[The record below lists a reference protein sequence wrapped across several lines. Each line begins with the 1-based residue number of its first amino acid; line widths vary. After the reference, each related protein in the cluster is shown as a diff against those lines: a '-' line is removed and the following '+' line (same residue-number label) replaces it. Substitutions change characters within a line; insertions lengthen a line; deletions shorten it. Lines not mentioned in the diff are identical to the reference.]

1 MHLRSKFPLKTVG
14 GSAFA
19 CQTSYPYSGLHFRA
33 SFSPMTT
40 KKRFLISAA
49 AILIAVSI
57 SSMAARQQ
65 FVTKKPAADDWAALA
80 KLPDF
85 NGVWERGGAP
95 RGNGGQAGNVAA
107 PRGGGP
113 PAAGA
118 PRGAAP
124 ATAGQGANAPAAA
137 QRGGAGGRGGRGGG
151 MQLNP
156 EYEAKSRAY
165 QASAPEDNTTAN
177 CLPPGMPGIMT
188 QPYPM
193 EFLLT
198 PGKVTIVIEAYTQ
211 VRHIYTDGRKLPEDP
226 DPKFFGT
233 SIGHWEGDTLV
244 AESIGF
250 SPSIRIAPGVAPSDK
265 MRIVERFRLADPDN
279 MTIET
284 TISDP
289 VVLVAP
295 YTTSSNLRRHREWTI
310 EEYICEE
317 NNRNSVDSSGKAGI
331 NLTPPA
337 ANSSK

>member
-1 MHLRSKFPLKTVG
+1 
-14 GSAFA
+14 
-19 CQTSYPYSGLHFRA
+19 
-33 SFSPMTT
+33 
-40 KKRFLISAA
+40 
-49 AILIAVSI
+49 
-57 SSMAARQQ
+57 
-65 FVTKKPAADDWAALA
+65 
-80 KLPDF
+80 
-85 NGVWERGGAP
+85 
-95 RGNGGQAGNVAA
+95 
-107 PRGGGP
+107 
-113 PAAGA
+113 
-118 PRGAAP
+118 
-124 ATAGQGANAPAAA
+124 
-137 QRGGAGGRGGRGGG
+137 

-165 QASAPEDNTTAN
+165 QANAPEDNTTAN

-211 VRHIYTDGRKLPEDP
+211 VRHIYTDGRKLPEEP

-250 SPSIRIAPGVAPSDK
+250 SPSIRIAPGVSPSDK

-284 TISDP
+284 TITDP
-289 VVLVAP
+289 VVLAAP
-295 YTTSSNLRRHREWTI
+295 FTTSSNLRRHREWTI

-317 NNRNSVDSSGKAGI
+317 NNRNSVDNSGKAGI
-331 NLTPPA
+331 DLTPPGP
-337 ANSSK
+337 NSSK